1 MSHRFVQYA
10 QSVNVQRIRMEVKYE
25 TKEKF
30 TVVTPNETHLSANM
44 TEELTYS
51 CSQYLEQ
58 QTKNVVLN
66 LQEVNSLDDEAAS
79 SITSL
84 QQNFYERNASFVV
97 CGMSKE
103 LEQKFDELE
112 LLDFLNFTPTES
124 EAWDIV
130 QMEEIERELLD
141 SDDITFESE

>member
-1 MSHRFVQYA
+1 
-10 QSVNVQRIRMEVKYE
+10 MEVKFE

-30 TVVTPNETHLSANM
+30 TVVTPNEAHLSANM
-44 TEELTYS
+44 TEELTTS
-51 CSQYLEQ
+51 CSQYLDQ
-58 QTKNVVLN
+58 QPKNVVLN
-66 LQEVNSLDDEAAS
+66 LQDVQSIDEDAAS
-79 SITSL
+79 SITTL
-84 QQNFYERNASFVV
+84 QQNFYEQNASFVV
-97 CGMSKE
+97 CGMSRE

-141 SDDITFESE
+141 SDDVTFESD

>member
-1 MSHRFVQYA
+1 
-10 QSVNVQRIRMEVKYE
+10 MEVKYE